1 MMKNGNLKTILIMT
15 GLGYV
20 VGSMSFISRKKIY
33 RLSDINKD
41 NYLNRLKEFYIDDY
55 PRAVKKYNSFVA
67 SGMSKEQSFDILVK
81 SLKLNDMLVGEIND

>member
-1 MMKNGNLKTILIMT
+1 MKNGNLKTILIMT

-55 PRAVKKYNSFVA
+55 PHAVKKYNSFVA